1 MTLLVPLKCFLPLLP
16 SCTPKKNLGVKL
28 SQEMKFKKIKLKQS
42 INILISDAQA
52 NFGATLLP
60 QNTSWLVFRRIG
72 NLIHLHLQ
80 VTTGHI
86 FSLIWTNWTPN
97 RQNSVAPKKVLLFK
111 SHIKINY
118 QPNVLSNPEN
128 IVSSPLLH
136 THWLMRVLRTVLYAD
151 KHLTSII
158 ICAFDNKYIIFIE
171 TLEENSFTM
180 IPFCLCQLPASTTR
194 LLTPIK

>member
-1 MTLLVPLKCFLPLLP
+1 M
-16 SCTPKKNLGVKL
+16 
-28 SQEMKFKKIKLKQS
+28 KQS
-42 INILISDAQA
+42 INVLISDAQA
-52 NFGATLLP
+52 SFGATLLL
-60 QNTSWLVFRRIG
+60 QNTSWLVFKRIG

-97 RQNSVAPKKVLLFK
+97 RQNSVAPEKVLWFK
-111 SHIKINY
+111 NPTLKLIINQMYY
-118 QPNVLSNPEN
+118 QTKKN
-128 IVSSPLLH
+128 IISSPLLH
-136 THWLMRVLRTVLYAD
+136 AHWLMRVLRTVLYAD

-158 ICAFDNKYIIFIE
+158 ICTFDNKYIIFIE

-194 LLTPIK
+194 LLIPIKQWSYTQSIQVQIIYLILKPA